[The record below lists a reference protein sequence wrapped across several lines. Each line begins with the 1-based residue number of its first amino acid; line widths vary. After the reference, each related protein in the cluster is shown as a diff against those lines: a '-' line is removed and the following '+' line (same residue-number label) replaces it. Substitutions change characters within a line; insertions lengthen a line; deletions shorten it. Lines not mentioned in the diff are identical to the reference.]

1 MKKRYIEP
9 GLYTQT
15 IVEELPIA
23 MSKNDES
30 AGTID
35 DPSEFHAR
43 RHQFNYEED
52 DFYFEEVADVVEEP
66 NGWKDGLW

>member
-1 MKKRYIEP
+1 
-9 GLYTQT
+9 
-15 IVEELPIA
+15 